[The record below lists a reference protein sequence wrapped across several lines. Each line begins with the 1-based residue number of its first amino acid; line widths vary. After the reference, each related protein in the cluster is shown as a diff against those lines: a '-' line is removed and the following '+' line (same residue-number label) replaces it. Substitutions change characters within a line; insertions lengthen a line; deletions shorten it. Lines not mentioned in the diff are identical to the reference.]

1 MPKRALR
8 NVIANAGILL
18 GFSLSACAV
27 GPDYRAPSMTLG
39 TFHNAAAVDARKTV
53 EPSPPIDRWWTG
65 FRDPVLSGIVERA
78 LIQNLDLAAALAR
91 VDQARAAARRAGAE
105 LLPTT
110 DLTGQV
116 LPIRQSLESPI
127 GAIGRH
133 LPGFDRSVTLYDVGL
148 GASWEIDLFGGLRRG
163 AEVARAEAEAAEAA
177 QLGTR
182 ITVTA
187 DAADAYFLIR
197 GDQARLA
204 FAHDQIATDEQLL
217 ELVRFRAD
225 QGIATEREI
234 AQAEALLSQARGTIP
249 PLVSDLEVEL
259 NRLDVLVGVQP
270 GTHAQELSRETTIP
284 AVPSISS
291 ADTPAEV
298 LRRRPD
304 VIAAERRLAASN
316 ARIGMALA
324 EYYPKISIAGLL
336 GFESLSAD
344 HLLRSATFQPQGI
357 AGLRWRL
364 FDFGKIDAEVAAA
377 RGSNAEALARFR
389 QSILR
394 AAEDVENAFTALVQ
408 SEARMRELVDE
419 VAALRRSRDLAQ
431 EAYQGGLIT
440 LTDVLDADRLLLVAQ
455 DELAKA
461 HADSARAAVASF
473 RALGGGW
480 YSV

>member
-1 MPKRALR
+1 MVRSKEGLSMPKRALR

-18 GFSLSACAV
+18 RFSLSACAV

-39 TFHNAAAVDARKTV
+39 TFHNAAAVEARKTV
-53 EPSPPIDRWWTG
+53 EPSAPIDRWWTG

-78 LIQNLDLAAALAR
+78 LVQNLDLAAALAR

-105 LLPTT
+105 LLTTT

-116 LPIRQSLESPI
+116 VPIRQSLESPI

-234 AQAEALLSQARGTIP
+234 AQAEALLSQARSTIP

-259 NRLDVLVGVQP
+259 NRL
-270 GTHAQELSRETTIP
+270 
-284 AVPSISS
+284 
-291 ADTPAEV
+291 
-298 LRRRPD
+298 
-304 VIAAERRLAASN
+304 
-316 ARIGMALA
+316 
-324 EYYPKISIAGLL
+324 
-336 GFESLSAD
+336 
-344 HLLRSATFQPQGI
+344 
-357 AGLRWRL
+357 
-364 FDFGKIDAEVAAA
+364 
-377 RGSNAEALARFR
+377 
-389 QSILR
+389 
-394 AAEDVENAFTALVQ
+394 
-408 SEARMRELVDE
+408 
-419 VAALRRSRDLAQ
+419 
-431 EAYQGGLIT
+431 
-440 LTDVLDADRLLLVAQ
+440 
-455 DELAKA
+455 
-461 HADSARAAVASF
+461 
-473 RALGGGW
+473 
-480 YSV
+480 

>member
-1 MPKRALR
+1 
-8 NVIANAGILL
+8 
-18 GFSLSACAV
+18 
-27 GPDYRAPSMTLG
+27 MTLG

-116 LPIRQSLESPI
+116 VPIRQSLESPI
-127 GAIGRH
+127 GAIGKH

-249 PLVSDLEVEL
+249 PLASDLEVEL

-324 EYYPKISIAGLL
+324 EYYPKVSIAGLL

-389 QSILR
+389 QSILH

-408 SEARMRELVDE
+408 SEARTRELVDE

-480 YSV
+480 SSV